1 MNDIIQYTTAPI
13 FLTLCFSKYF
23 IVIKMLINHMKKR
36 KEPYNINKILYIYNT
51 FQILLNFYII
61 YGMREFIS
69 YTNPFSIN
77 KEFTKKIEYY
87 TYIHYLSKYLDYFDT
102 YFIILKCKNEQQLS
116 FLHIYHHSSIG
127 LIWGFLINN
136 GVGNG
141 TAAYGC
147 FINSVIHFIMYG
159 HYLITSLGYKNPF
172 KMYIT
177 QLQLLQF
184 ACCIIHSFTVLLYEN
199 IVPKKYAYLELSY
212 HMSMIFLFNNFYK
225 KSYKKKTLYIDSEG
239 R

>member
-1 MNDIIQYTTAPI
+1 
-13 FLTLCFSKYF
+13 
-23 IVIKMLINHMKKR
+23 
-36 KEPYNINKILYIYNT
+36 
-51 FQILLNFYII
+51 
-61 YGMREFIS
+61 
-69 YTNPFSIN
+69 
-77 KEFTKKIEYY
+77 
-87 TYIHYLSKYLDYFDT
+87 
-102 YFIILKCKNEQQLS
+102 LKCKNEQQLS

-147 FINSVIHFIMYG
+147 FINSIIHFIMYG

-184 ACCIIHSFTVLLYEN
+184 SCCIIHSFTVLLYEN

-212 HMSMIFLFNNFYK
+212 HMSMFFLFNNFYK